1 MNNAEPLDFR
11 MLLSHEHTPHSTPT
25 AIIALMMEGASTSGT
40 SVNYYQTTERNFPE
54 ESHPH
59 TRRRENLKSQ
69 LCYLTAEIF
78 QNTEG
83 NLVIV
88 NL

>member
-11 MLLSHEHTPHSTPT
+11 KLVSHEHTPYSTPT
-25 AIIALMMEGASTSGT
+25 AIIALMMEAASTSKT
-40 SVNYYQTTERNFPE
+40 SVKYYQTTGRNFPE
-54 ESHPH
+54 DSHLH

-69 LCYLTAEIF
+69 LCFLIAENF

-83 NLVIV
+83 NLVAV